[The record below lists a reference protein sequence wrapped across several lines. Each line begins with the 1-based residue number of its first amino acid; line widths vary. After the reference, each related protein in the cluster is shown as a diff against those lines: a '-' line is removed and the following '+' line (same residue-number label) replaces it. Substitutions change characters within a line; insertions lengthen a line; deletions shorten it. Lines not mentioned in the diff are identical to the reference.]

1 MRLIKHCA
9 AAVLAVSTLF
19 TLVLSGTAQAA
30 DWPSKPITLLVG
42 FSAGGGADTLARL
55 MAHALEKDLGQP
67 VVVDNKAGGG
77 GVVMATLLQRAPAD
91 GYTIGF
97 TSDSTFDALPFIVR
111 TAYQPDD
118 FDYLATVTEL
128 QNALVAGASAPFS
141 TWDEMLAYAREEGGL
156 TFGSL
161 SPITTKFAERWAKKE
176 GINVRT
182 VPIKGGRQIITDVM
196 GRHLDVGWSAGVHQ
210 AYLNDKGVKVIV
222 GMNDKRLST
231 SPDVP
236 TIGEHGYGRSYTSY
250 FMLAAPKGIPS
261 PVREK
266 LLAAIRKAATSKDV
280 ANLAEEK
287 MKFPNVVLSAEQLT
301 RFIQT
306 QSMEN
311 KREFSEQ

>member
-9 AAVLAVSTLF
+9 AAVLAVCTLTA
-19 TLVLSGTAQAA
+19 TLVSPSATADQ
-30 DWPSKPITLLVG
+30 WPSKPITLLVG
-42 FSAGGGADTLARL
+42 FSAGGGAGTLARL
-55 MAHALEKDLGQP
+55 MARALEEDLGQP
-67 VVVDNKAGGG
+67 VVVENKAGGG

-141 TWDEMLAYAREEGGL
+141 TWEEMLAYAREQGGL

-161 SPITTKFAERWAKKE
+161 SPITTKFAERLAKQE
-176 GINVRT
+176 GIRVRT

-210 AYLNDKGVKVIV
+210 AYLNDQGVKVIV
-222 GMNDKRLST
+222 AMNSERLRT

-236 TIGEHGYGRSYTSY
+236 TIREQGYDRSYTSY
-250 FMLAAPKGIPS
+250 FMLAAPKGIPA
-261 PVREK
+261 PTREK

-287 MKFPNVVLSAEQLT
+287 MKFPNVVLPAETLS
-301 RFIQT
+301 RFIQLR
-306 QSMEN
+306 SAEN
-311 KREFSEQ
+311 EREFSE

>member
-9 AAVLAVSTLF
+9 AAVLAVCTLTA
-19 TLVLSGTAQAA
+19 TLVSPSATADQ
-30 DWPSKPITLLVG
+30 WPSKPITLLVG

-55 MAHALEKDLGQP
+55 MARALEEDLGQP
-67 VVVDNKAGGG
+67 VVVENKAGGG

-141 TWDEMLAYAREEGGL
+141 TWEEMLAYAREQGGL

-161 SPITTKFAERWAKKE
+161 SPITTKFAERLAKQE
-176 GINVRT
+176 GIRVRT

-210 AYLNDKGVKVIV
+210 AYLNDQGVKVIV
-222 GMNDKRLST
+222 AMNSERLRT

-236 TIGEHGYGRSYTSY
+236 TIREQGYDRSYTSY
-250 FMLAAPKGIPS
+250 FMLAAPKGIPA
-261 PVREK
+261 PTREK

-287 MKFPNVVLSAEQLT
+287 MKFPNVVLPAETLT
-301 RFIQT
+301 RFIQLR
-306 QSMEN
+306 SAEN
-311 KREFSEQ
+311 EREFSE

>member
-9 AAVLAVSTLF
+9 AAVLAVCTLTA
-19 TLVLSGTAQAA
+19 TLVSPSATADQ
-30 DWPSKPITLLVG
+30 WPSKPITLLVG

-55 MAHALEKDLGQP
+55 MARALEEDLGQP
-67 VVVDNKAGGG
+67 VVVENKAGGG

-141 TWDEMLAYAREEGGL
+141 TWEEMLAYAREQGGL

-161 SPITTKFAERWAKKE
+161 SPITTKFAERLAKQE
-176 GINVRT
+176 GIRVRT

-210 AYLNDKGVKVIV
+210 AYLNDQGVKVIV
-222 GMNDKRLST
+222 AMNSERLRT

-236 TIGEHGYGRSYTSY
+236 TIREQGYDRSYTSY
-250 FMLAAPKGIPS
+250 FMLAAPKGIPA
-261 PVREK
+261 PTREK
-266 LLAAIRKAATSKDV
+266 LLSAIRKAATSKDV

-287 MKFPNVVLSAEQLT
+287 MKFPNVVLPAETLT
-301 RFIQT
+301 RFIQLR
-306 QSMEN
+306 SAEN
-311 KREFSEQ
+311 KREFSE

>member
-9 AAVLAVSTLF
+9 AAVLAVCTLTA
-19 TLVLSGTAQAA
+19 TLVSPSATADQ
-30 DWPSKPITLLVG
+30 WPSKPITLLVG

-55 MAHALEKDLGQP
+55 MARALEEDLGQP
-67 VVVDNKAGGG
+67 VVVENKAGGG

-141 TWDEMLAYAREEGGL
+141 TWEEMLAYAREQGGL

-161 SPITTKFAERWAKKE
+161 SPITTKFAERLAKQE
-176 GINVRT
+176 GIRVRT

-210 AYLNDKGVKVIV
+210 AYLNDQGVKVIV
-222 GMNDKRLST
+222 AMNSERLRT

-236 TIGEHGYGRSYTSY
+236 TIREQGYDRSYTSY
-250 FMLAAPKGIPS
+250 FMLAAPKGIPA
-261 PVREK
+261 PTREK

-287 MKFPNVVLSAEQLT
+287 MKFPNVVLPAETLS
-301 RFIQT
+301 RFIQLR
-306 QSMEN
+306 SAEN
-311 KREFSEQ
+311 EREFSE

>member
-1 MRLIKHCA
+1 MRLIRHCA
-9 AAVLAVSTLF
+9 AAVLAVCTL
-19 TLVLSGTAQAA
+19 TAMTMSPSATA
-30 DWPSKPITLLVG
+30 DDWPSKPITLLVG

-55 MAHALEKDLGQP
+55 MARALEQDLGQP
-67 VVVDNKAGGG
+67 VVVENKAGGG

-141 TWDEMLAYAREEGGL
+141 TWEEMLAYAREQGGL

-161 SPITTKFAERWAKKE
+161 SPITTKFAERLAKQE
-176 GINVRT
+176 DIRVRI

-210 AYLNDKGVKVIV
+210 AYLNDQGVKVIV
-222 GMNDKRLST
+222 AMNSERLRT

-236 TIGEHGYGRSYTSY
+236 TIREQGYDRSYTSY
-250 FMLAAPKGIPS
+250 FMLAAPKGIPG

-287 MKFPNVVLSAEQLT
+287 MKFPNVVLPAEKLT
-301 RFIQT
+301 RFIQLR
-306 QSMEN
+306 SADNE
-311 KREFSEQ
+311 REFSE

>member
-9 AAVLAVSTLF
+9 AAVLAVCTLTA
-19 TLVLSGTAQAA
+19 TLVSPSATADQ
-30 DWPSKPITLLVG
+30 WPSKPITLLVG

-55 MAHALEKDLGQP
+55 MARALEEDLGQP
-67 VVVDNKAGGG
+67 VVVENKAGGG

-91 GYTIGF
+91 GYTVGF

-141 TWDEMLAYAREEGGL
+141 TWEEMLAYAREQGGL

-161 SPITTKFAERWAKKE
+161 SPITTKFAERLAKQE
-176 GINVRT
+176 GIRVRT

-210 AYLNDKGVKVIV
+210 AYLNDQGVKVIV
-222 GMNDKRLST
+222 AMNSERLRT

-236 TIGEHGYGRSYTSY
+236 TIREQGYDRSYTSY
-250 FMLAAPKGIPS
+250 FMLAAPKGIPA
-261 PVREK
+261 PVRDK

-287 MKFPNVVLSAEQLT
+287 MKFPNVVLPAETLT
-301 RFIQT
+301 RFIQLR
-306 QSMEN
+306 SAEN
-311 KREFSEQ
+311 EREFSE